1 VQYSKVTR
9 RKVAMSAR
17 IKLTTTQYDAF
28 LILPE
33 NAHRRFELIQGEIME
48 KIPTQLHA
56 YIRQMLSGFLFVF
69 LRQNP
74 LGYALI
80 EARYRVPGSSDV
92 DLIPDLSFVAKGHGP
107 LVQSGPVPYL
117 PELVIEAQSEGQSDR
132 FILDKALL
140 YLANGTRMVW
150 VIYSTR
156 QIIEVLTPTERYLL
170 TINDTLTGFDVLPGF
185 SVAVR
190 EIFPSEADL

>member
-107 LVQSGPVPYL
+107 LVQSGPAPYL